1 MIRYG
6 HGRENNM
13 LSRNAKT
20 FRFSGVDSED
30 NRGNGRSPGYSG
42 GSIVRLFPEAI

>member
-6 HGRENNM
+6 HGRENSM

-20 FRFSGVDSED
+20 FRFSGVKATE
-30 NRGNGRSPGYSG
+30 N
-42 GSIVRLFPEAI
+42 LL